1 MNNDKETEV
10 ILDLEE
16 LKKQEAALN
25 EGFLRMFGTTIEVI
39 LKSMF
44 GVPIYN
50 PSAFVKGKSKDLKAL
65 AKALGSER
73 KYLES
78 VKQYGLDNEKTYK
91 SKSALAKSVKGFEK
105 ATGLKWPFK

>member
-1 MNNDKETEV
+1 MMNNETEIV
-10 ILDLEE
+10 LDLEE
-16 LKKQEAALN
+16 LKREEEKLN
-25 EGFLRMFGTTIEVI
+25 EGFLRMFGTSIEII

-44 GVPIYN
+44 GVPIFG
-50 PSAFVKGKSKDLKAL
+50 PSASVKGKPKDLKAL

-78 VKQYGLDNEKTYK
+78 VKQHGLDNEKTYK
-91 SKSALAKSVKGFEK
+91 SKSSLTKAVSGFEK